1 MANPSK
7 MRTAKR
13 EILREELRSRE
24 CLRRITDLLE
34 SEWQAENVSV
44 NTAKMNGYF
53 RLLNK
58 TLPDAKEMQMTLIVP
73 IGGSLLER
81 AVAISD
87 AMLEGKVTTSQAQNA
102 IAVLESVARI
112 STIND
117 LEARLA
123 VLESKPQGYSTYDD

>member
-24 CLRRITDLLE
+24 YLRRITDLLE

-81 AVAISD
+81 AVAISG
-87 AMLEGKVTTSQAQNA
+87 AMMEGKVTTSQAQAA

-123 VLESKPQGYSTYDD
+123 VLEAKPIRSYEDDD